1 MAEATMESPSTI
13 LPDELMIEILFRVES
28 SNPFQLR
35 CVCKLWNSLILDPQF
50 MKKHVGRSL
59 TEIKDLHNKAKEHYI
74 AFKSQ
79 IVGNNPIMPQE
90 QVDGD
95 DHEDEE
101 AAEEEEGDEAEEG
114 NEQVDGDDHED
125 DDDDEDEDEEAA
137 AAEGDEAEEGNEQV
151 DGDDHEDEDDYDDDD
166 DDDDD
171 DDEDENEEAAEGDEA
186 EEGNDNEEGKEEDAE
201 EEDKEKKLL
210 MNIVAPLDAVL
221 GNVVG
226 QLNILDTIK
235 VSQLDDMLV
244 KTIRANLLAQ
254 LDRVKCLKSFLEVY
268 LESPTSSFSSS
279 QL

>member
-1 MAEATMESPSTI
+1 MAKATVESPSTI
-13 LPDELMIEILFRVES
+13 LPDELMIELLFRVES

-95 DHEDEE
+95 DHEDE
-101 AAEEEEGDEAEEG
+101 
-114 NEQVDGDDHED
+114 DDY
-125 DDDDEDEDEEAA
+125 DDDEDEDEEAA
-137 AAEGDEAEEGNEQV
+137 EE
-151 DGDDHEDEDDYDDDD
+151 
-166 DDDDD
+166 
-171 DDEDENEEAAEGDEA
+171 EGDEA

-210 MNIVAPLDAVL
+210 MNIVARLDVVL

-279 QL
+279 

>member
-1 MAEATMESPSTI
+1 MVEATMESPSTI
-13 LPDELMIEILFRVES
+13 LPDELIIEILFRVES
-28 SNPFQLR
+28 SNPFQLM

-74 AFKSQ
+74 AFQSQ

-95 DHEDEE
+95 DHEDEDEE
-101 AAEEEEGDEAEEG
+101 AAAEEEGDEG
-114 NEQVDGDDHED
+114 
-125 DDDDEDEDEEAA
+125 
-137 AAEGDEAEEGNEQV
+137 EEGNEQV
-151 DGDDHEDEDDYDDDD
+151 DGDDHEDEDDYDK
-166 DDDDD
+166 
-171 DDEDENEEAAEGDEA
+171 DEDEEAAEEEGDEGEEGNEQVDGDDHEDEDDYDKDEDEDEEAAEEEVDEA
-186 EEGNDNEEGKEEDAE
+186 EKGNDNEEGKEEDAE

-210 MNIVAPLDAVL
+210 MNIVAQLDVVL